1 MNCLLCR
8 IVISVF
14 IHDSIQIS
22 RRGDAKAVLLNS
34 IESFS
39 KVRHWAQLRGKTAS
53 SPDFLFCEDKMTSNF
68 EPTVMPGGES
78 AGLFDSACNRLRE
91 ITKARCVAV
100 IVIDGESGSGYS
112 VVGPLDAQV
121 LLPDI
126 LQKLADTLR
135 GQLSKNLQ

>member
-1 MNCLLCR
+1 MR
-8 IVISVF
+8 S
-14 IHDSIQIS
+14 
-22 RRGDAKAVLLNS
+22 KAFRKCGLGPAARQNRLIAEFFV
-34 IESFS
+34 
-39 KVRHWAQLRGKTAS
+39 
-53 SPDFLFCEDKMTSNF
+53 CEDKMTSHF

-112 VVGPLDAQV
+112 VVGPLEAQV

-126 LQKLADTLR
+126 LQKMADTLR